1 MVGGGAALSCR
12 VAVKV
17 LLREWSFLMDVRGR
31 ATKRKEQPLQRPW
44 GGKVKDMGSQDTI
57 AEEVVGRQAWIGS
70 RAHSLIGKA
79 KPSVFTWS

>member
-1 MVGGGAALSCR
+1 MQGGSDGLAQRMEFPDGCQ
-12 VAVKV
+12 
-17 LLREWSFLMDVRGR
+17 RESH
-31 ATKRKEQPLQRPW
+31 KRKEQPLQRPW

-70 RAHSLIGKA
+70 RAHSLTGKA